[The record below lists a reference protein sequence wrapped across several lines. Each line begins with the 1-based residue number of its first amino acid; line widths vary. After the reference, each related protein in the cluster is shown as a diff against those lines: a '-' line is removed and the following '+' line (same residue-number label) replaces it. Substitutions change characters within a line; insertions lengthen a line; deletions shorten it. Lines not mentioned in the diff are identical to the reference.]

1 MEAYSKIKIMDLDT
15 DEDFQIMD
23 DVFSIEED
31 EEITL
36 VLEEKTL
43 YCLENNLV
51 EEELLSIPKL
61 VFVNKKNIQRV
72 VTAVE
77 SKETKVAGRSKKRN
91 SDDLSSY
98 YECEKS
104 NKKYKSDVFFKK
116 TRHQMQGLTYLFQVL
131 S

>member
-1 MEAYSKIKIMDLDT
+1 MEAYSKIEIMDLDT

-36 VLEEKTL
+36 ALEEKTL

-61 VFVNKKNIQRV
+61 VFANKKNIQRV

-77 SKETKVAGRSKKRN
+77 SKETIVTMNVRKATKNINPMCFSKKHVIKCR
-91 SDDLSSY
+91 
-98 YECEKS
+98 
-104 NKKYKSDVFFKK
+104 V
-116 TRHQMQGLTYLFQVL
+116 
-131 S
+131 

>member
-1 MEAYSKIKIMDLDT
+1 MEAYSKIEIMDLDI
-15 DEDFQIMD
+15 DKDFQIMD
-23 DVFSIEED
+23 DAFSIEKD

-43 YCLENNLV
+43 YCLENNL
-51 EEELLSIPKL
+51 
-61 VFVNKKNIQRV
+61 VNKKNIQRV

-98 YECEKS
+98 YECEKC

-116 TRHQMQGLTYLFQVL
+116 ARHQMQGLTYLFLVL